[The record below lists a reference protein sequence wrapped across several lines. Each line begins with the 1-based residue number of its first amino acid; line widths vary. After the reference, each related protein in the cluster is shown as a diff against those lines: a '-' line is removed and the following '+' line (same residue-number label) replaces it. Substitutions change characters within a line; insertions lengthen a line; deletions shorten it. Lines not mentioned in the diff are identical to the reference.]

1 MSFDPAAAP
10 RLDDRVAVVTGA
22 ASGIGRE
29 IALTFAAAGAH
40 VACLDIDREGAARI
54 AAEVAARGR
63 RGEAI
68 VCDVSDEQAVV
79 RAFEQVDARLG
90 TVRVLVNDAFQIV
103 RSRPEELDGAAWS
116 KVYAVNALG
125 AFLCAREA
133 GRRMI
138 AAGDGGAIVNL
149 SSIGGSTA
157 LGRGNLAYT
166 SSKGAID
173 AFTREL
179 AIEWAQHGIRV
190 NAIKPAQTR
199 TPALE
204 ALIADPDFDSDALLA
219 QWLRGI
225 PLGRLPE
232 PADMAAAAL
241 FLASDQARM
250 LTGVLLP
257 VDGGNLALNAG
268 GATSW

>member
-40 VACLDIDREGAARI
+40 VACLDIDAEAAASVVQEI
-54 AAEVAARGR
+54 GTRGR
-63 RGEAI
+63 RGLAI
-68 VCDVSDEQAVV
+68 VCDIGDEEAVEA
-79 RAFEQVDARLG
+79 AFAQVDAELG
-90 TVRVLVNDAFQIV
+90 AVRVLVNNAFFHA
-103 RSRPEELDGAAWS
+103 RARPEELDADGWA
-116 KVYAVNALG
+116 KVFAVNAQG
-125 AFLCAREA
+125 SFLCARAA

-138 AAGDGGAIVNL
+138 VGGEGGSVVNL
-149 SSIGGSTA
+149 SSIGGTTA
-157 LGRGNLAYT
+157 LGRGNIAY
-166 SSKGAID
+166 SAAKGAID

-179 AIEWAQHGIRV
+179 AAEWGKHGIRV
-190 NAIKPAQTR
+190 NAIKPSQTR
-199 TPALE
+199 TPALDV
-204 ALIADPDFDSDALLA
+204 LIADPTFDSDAMVA
-219 QWLRGI
+219 NWLRGI

-232 PADMAAAAL
+232 PADIAAAAL

-250 LTGVLLP
+250 VSGVLLP

-268 GATSW
+268 AMTDW